1 MIMRGPRY
9 TPFATRVEINPS
21 RADCTQLVPLDIRAI
36 KAKREI

>member
-21 RADCTQLVPLDIRAI
+21 ADRTQLVPLDIRVI